1 MEGDEKPLS
10 SAESMGEQ
18 CVCLTVGMGVEGT
31 APGIQ
36 SRQGIDGVKLRNYAE
51 T

>member
-1 MEGDEKPLS
+1 MPLS
-10 SAESMGEQ
+10 SAESMGQQ
-18 CVCLTVGMGVEGT
+18 CVCLSVSMGVEGA

-36 SRQGIDGVKLRNYAE
+36 SRLGIDSVKLRNYAE